1 MLREAQECYECSREN
16 LKYKTSELDDAQ
28 NIIDSLQEK
37 LANTANELAS
47 YKNGNI
53 DHSKTTFVFN
63 FKCCLIN

>member
-1 MLREAQECYECSREN
+1 MLRDTQECYDCSQEN

-37 LANTANELAS
+37 LANTVNELAS

-53 DHSKTTFVFN
+53 DHSKTKFFYY
-63 FKCCLIN
+63 LDD